1 MSAPKKLFE
10 PIKVGNVELKN
21 RVMMLGVTTG
31 FLDNY
36 YVTDKYANFMGARAR
51 GGTGLVV
58 IGSAYP
64 FDLSGV
70 TPRYINIAS
79 GVGIWTDD
87 QIPGLSKVAKNIHD
101 NGGKAACQLVICSEW
116 RANKDN
122 PLEGVGPSAG
132 AGGPSVKEVRELTV
146 DEIRL
151 IVDQYGE
158 GARRAREAG
167 FDLVIT
173 MEYSH
178 FEPLARI
185 APEGREGQMFGLYV
199 TTGRAVSWMAPA
211 AFAAL
216 VAIFGT
222 DRAGIGGIA
231 LVLLV
236 GMVLFALVPKHPAAP
251 AVEVAEAR
259 T

>member
-1 MSAPKKLFE
+1 MIAPKKLFE

-132 AGGPSVKEVRELTV
+132 AGGPSVKEVR
-146 DEIRL
+146 
-151 IVDQYGE
+151 
-158 GARRAREAG
+158 
-167 FDLVIT
+167 
-173 MEYSH
+173 
-178 FEPLARI
+178 
-185 APEGREGQMFGLYV
+185 
-199 TTGRAVSWMAPA
+199 
-211 AFAAL
+211 
-216 VAIFGT
+216 
-222 DRAGIGGIA
+222 
-231 LVLLV
+231 
-236 GMVLFALVPKHPAAP
+236 
-251 AVEVAEAR
+251 
-259 T
+259 